1 MAQKKLLFISASDG
15 TPTEHN
21 STTDDVTFLSYTVD
35 TTGQTLSQTG
45 LDMANT
51 DISDVAD
58 VSFNDPSVNTINQ
71 TAGSLVIDDIMAKD
85 RNNLMETVG
94 AVLFPLVTDVAGE
107 VDAFKIPHIAG
118 APTATPAFSS
128 DAGYLVYDDTNN
140 NLYVWNGAQWDNLN
154 TVAEA
159 EKVTNNYL
167 AEVAILARDVVYISS
182 ANNVSP
188 AIATAPGTAY
198 AIGLAKAAA
207 APAANVPVI
216 SEGIVAG
223 FSGLTPGARYFLSA
237 ATAGEITA
245 TTPTGTGNVIMQ
257 IGYAKSATELH
268 LQLDTLGR
276 RA

>member
-1 MAQKKLLFISASDG
+1 MSQKKLLFVSADG
-15 TPTEHN
+15 TPQEHN
-21 STTDDVTFLSYTVD
+21 QATDDVTFLSYTVD

-94 AVLFPLVTDVAGE
+94 AVLFPLVTNVAGE
-107 VDAFKIPHIAG
+107 VDSFKIPHIAG

-140 NLYVWNGAQWDNLN
+140 NLYVWDGAQWDNLN
-154 TVAEA
+154 AVAEA
-159 EKVTNNYL
+159 EKIVNNYL

-182 ANNVSP
+182 ADNVSP

-216 SEGIVAG
+216 SEGIVSG

-245 TTPTGTGNVIMQ
+245 TPPVGSGNVILLV
-257 IGYAKSATELH
+257 GHAKSATELH
-268 LQLDTLGR
+268 IQIETLGR
-276 RA
+276 RV